1 MAETAHEQIA
11 GFLSDRR
18 QAAMNEYD
26 AAERELESAKNRLET
41 ARDYLA
47 SVDEAI
53 RHAASRVDNG

>member
-1 MAETAHEQIA
+1 MAENAHEQVA
-11 GFLSDRR
+11 GYLSDKR
-18 QAAMNEYD
+18 QAALNEYD
-26 AAERELESAKNRLET
+26 AAEREVEAARNRLET